1 MLPLHPFFS
10 GAVVGSFRGTGGSV
24 EDLMGRGLNVG
35 QTAQVSRIEWYGTR
49 QLSSAA
55 LLVYTTTVHGLLVR
69 DLIFQGLCY

>member
-1 MLPLHPFFS
+1 
-10 GAVVGSFRGTGGSV
+10 
-24 EDLMGRGLNVG
+24 MGRGLNVG